1 MHHVSVWFT
10 LLQLTIFIIT
20 KQIDFNLIDYNL
32 TLTVSQD
39 AFKYLTGLYMTLKKG
54 GLLIFH
60 DRYYDD
66 KTVVDGDEYHPV
78 RIKRAVLDRFLSGF
92 KILFNNCSA
101 TYEGRP
107 NERGYYIIAVKL

>member
-1 MHHVSVWFT
+1 
-10 LLQLTIFIIT
+10 
-20 KQIDFNLIDYNL
+20 
-32 TLTVSQD
+32 
-39 AFKYLTGLYMTLKKG
+39 MTLKKG

-66 KTVVDGDEYHPV
+66 QTVVDGDEYHPV

-107 NERGYYIIAVKL
+107 NELGYYVIAVKL